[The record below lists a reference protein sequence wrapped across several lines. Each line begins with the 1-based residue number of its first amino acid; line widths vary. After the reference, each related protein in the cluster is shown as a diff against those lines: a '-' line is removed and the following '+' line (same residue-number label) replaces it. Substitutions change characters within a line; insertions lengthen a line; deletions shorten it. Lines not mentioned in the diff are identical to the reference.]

1 MGELIEVIKKL
12 SVEERIELIQTIL
25 RTISAEAAFLPD
37 FDIPI
42 ETMEEVRRREAE
54 ILDGKV
60 NPVSWNEIRG
70 KLAERYRV

>member
-1 MGELIEVIKKL
+1 MSELIEVIKKL

-37 FDIPI
+37 FDISK

-60 NPVSWNEIRG
+60 NTVSWNEIRG
-70 KLAERYRV
+70 KLAERYGV

>member
-25 RTISAEAAFLPD
+25 RTISAEAALLPD
-37 FDIPI
+37 FDISK

-60 NPVSWNEIRG
+60 NTVSWNEIRG
-70 KLAERYRV
+70 KLAERYGV